1 MARKLRFEYPGALY
15 HIINRGNYRRWIFD
29 AAATRTAF
37 EACLWRGQAR
47 TFSRIPRLVPRCYMF
62 RPDPDSAKFRAAVVV
77 VSVARAQLVRKRQIS
92 ARCARGTETQRAG
105 AESESKPRR
114 SLCASASLRETSI

>member
-47 TFSRIPRLVPRCYMF
+47 TFSRTPRLVPRCYMF

-77 VSVARAQLVRKRQIS
+77 VSVARAPLVRKRQIS
-92 ARCARGTETQRAG
+92 R
-105 AESESKPRR
+105 P
-114 SLCASASLRETSI
+114 LR